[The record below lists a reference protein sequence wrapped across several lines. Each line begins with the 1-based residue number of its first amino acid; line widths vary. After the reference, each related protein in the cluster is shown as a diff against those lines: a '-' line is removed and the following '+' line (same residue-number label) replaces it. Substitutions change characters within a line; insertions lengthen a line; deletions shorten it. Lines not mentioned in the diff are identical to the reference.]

1 MVHRRDLVGCIDC
14 FSASLS
20 THFSAPLV
28 GFGAQR
34 FAPTAQVRLRSVCSG
49 APHRSNKSLQR
60 TANSIKCQDP
70 WPLRA
75 AAELNR

>member
-1 MVHRRDLVGCIDC
+1 
-14 FSASLS
+14 
-20 THFSAPLV
+20 
-28 GFGAQR
+28 
-34 FAPTAQVRLRSVCSG
+34 VRLRPVRSS

-60 TANSIKCQDP
+60 TANSIKCHDP